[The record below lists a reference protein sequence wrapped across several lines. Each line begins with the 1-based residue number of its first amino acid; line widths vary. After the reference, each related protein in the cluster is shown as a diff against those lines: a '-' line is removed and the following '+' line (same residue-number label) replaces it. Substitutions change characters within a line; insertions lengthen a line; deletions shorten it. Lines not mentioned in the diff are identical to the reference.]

1 MAFSGSALGKVN
13 VVICDD
19 SITNVLVMNEML
31 KTIDMNLSITS
42 ITDPR
47 KVMAELEFDVM
58 LVILDLEM
66 PYLSGYQI
74 LEQIRARY
82 NSEELPVIVVSGL
95 SDQKSHIKALKG
107 EQMILFVNLLTNMSL
122 NFV

>member
-47 KVMAELEFDVM
+47 KVMAEL
-58 LVILDLEM
+58 
-66 PYLSGYQI
+66 
-74 LEQIRARY
+74 
-82 NSEELPVIVVSGL
+82 
-95 SDQKSHIKALKG
+95 
-107 EQMILFVNLLTNMSL
+107 
-122 NFV
+122 